1 MSGIVDSVGLK
12 VCYTRASPCFWSFTL
27 LPGPY
32 PAGRGFTR
40 SPETPY
46 NADPC
51 WLGEAPSGCRL
62 RMDPSWIQ
70 HGSSMD
76 PAWIQHGRRLWAQA
90 LGAGSGRRFSAW
102 IHHGSSMDASWTQAL
117 GAALNFIC

>member
-32 PAGRGFTR
+32 PAGV
-40 SPETPY
+40 SPVVLKLPTMQTHVGW
-46 NADPC
+46 AK
-51 WLGEAPSGCRL
+51 LRL
-62 RMDPSWIQ
+62 D
-70 HGSSMD
+70 
-76 PAWIQHGRRLWAQA
+76 
-90 LGAGSGRRFSAW
+90 AGSAW